1 MCAIAASVGL
11 SLFQGL
17 AMRSAATQAAED
29 TAEIERQ
36 GVKSAED
43 AKRNKQLALAERKQ
57 EETVAARQDQFAK
70 RIDTL
75 VATKALL
82 AKGQA
87 GNTTNLLVMDQAR
100 QGANY
105 NEKIR
110 QSIESMDRQYLFDIK
125 STEAEKQ
132 EAQNVF
138 AKNIEILQAQKALL
152 ASGQAGNNINLLFR
166 DLGRQGGNFRESIRQ
181 ELESFSR
188 QYDRNIQGTESEY
201 QNIRNRLR
209 SNTITAYNQIPSTGS
224 IILGAATSAFNTE
237 LSLDD
242 GFFS

>member
-1 MCAIAASVGL
+1 MCSIPAAISGGL
-11 SLFQGL
+11 AVFQGL
-17 AMRSAATQAAED
+17 AMRGAAKD
-29 TAEIERQ
+29 TAEQTAEQ
-36 GVKSAED
+36 EVKGVQSAED
-43 AKRNKQLALAERKQ
+43 SKRNQQLALAEQ
-57 EETVAARQDQFAK
+57 
-70 RIDTL
+70 
-75 VATKALL
+75 KAS
-82 AKGQA
+82 K
-87 GNTTNLLVMDQAR
+87 
-100 QGANY
+100 
-105 NEKIR
+105 
-110 QSIESMDRQYLFDIK
+110 
-125 STEAEKQ
+125 EKQ

-138 AKNIEILQAQKALL
+138 AKDIEILKAQKALL

-209 SNTITAYNQIPSTGS
+209 SNTIQAYNQIPSTGS

-242 GFFS
+242 GFFSR

>member
-1 MCAIAASVGL
+1 MCSIPSAISGGL
-11 SLFQGL
+11 NLFQGL
-17 AMRSAATQAAED
+17 AMQGAAKDAARQ
-29 TAEIERQ
+29 TAEQEKV

-43 AKRNKQLALAERKQ
+43 SKRNQQLALAEQ
-57 EETVAARQDQFAK
+57 
-70 RIDTL
+70 
-75 VATKALL
+75 KAS
-82 AKGQA
+82 K
-87 GNTTNLLVMDQAR
+87 
-100 QGANY
+100 
-105 NEKIR
+105 
-110 QSIESMDRQYLFDIK
+110 
-125 STEAEKQ
+125 EKQ

>member
-1 MCAIAASVGL
+1 MCSLAAGISGGL
-11 SLFQGL
+11 NLFQGL
-17 AMRSAATQAAED
+17 AMQGAAKDAARQ
-29 TAEIERQ
+29 TAEQEKV

-43 AKRNKQLALAERKQ
+43 SKRNKQLALAEQ
-57 EETVAARQDQFAK
+57 
-70 RIDTL
+70 
-75 VATKALL
+75 KAS
-82 AKGQA
+82 K
-87 GNTTNLLVMDQAR
+87 
-100 QGANY
+100 
-105 NEKIR
+105 
-110 QSIESMDRQYLFDIK
+110 
-125 STEAEKQ
+125 EKQ

-138 AKNIEILQAQKALL
+138 AKDIEILKAQKALL

-209 SNTITAYNQIPSTGS
+209 SNTIQAYNQIPSTGS

-242 GFFS
+242 GFFSR

>member
-1 MCAIAASVGL
+1 MCSLAAGISGGL
-11 SLFQGL
+11 NLFQGL
-17 AMRSAATQAAED
+17 AMQGAAKDAA
-29 TAEIERQ
+29 RQ
-36 GVKSAED
+36 TYNQEVEGVKSAED
-43 AKRNKQLALAERKQ
+43 SKRNQQLALSEQ
-57 EETVAARQDQFAK
+57 
-70 RIDTL
+70 
-75 VATKALL
+75 KAS
-82 AKGQA
+82 K
-87 GNTTNLLVMDQAR
+87 
-100 QGANY
+100 
-105 NEKIR
+105 
-110 QSIESMDRQYLFDIK
+110 
-125 STEAEKQ
+125 EKQ

-188 QYDRNIQGTESEY
+188 QYDRNIQNTESEY

-237 LSLDD
+237 LSQENNI
-242 GFFS
+242 FNR

>member
-1 MCAIAASVGL
+1 MCSLAAGISGGL
-11 SLFQGL
+11 NLFQGL
-17 AMRSAATQAAED
+17 AMQGAAKDAARQ
-29 TAEIERQ
+29 TAEQERV
-36 GVKSAED
+36 GVKSAAD
-43 AKRNKQLALAERKQ
+43 NKRNKQLALSEQ
-57 EETVAARQDQFAK
+57 
-70 RIDTL
+70 
-75 VATKALL
+75 KAS
-82 AKGQA
+82 K
-87 GNTTNLLVMDQAR
+87 
-100 QGANY
+100 
-105 NEKIR
+105 
-110 QSIESMDRQYLFDIK
+110 
-125 STEAEKQ
+125 EKQ

-138 AKNIEILQAQKALL
+138 AKNIEILQAQKSLL